1 MKNAIIFG
9 PWVGEFSYEL
19 SWWNS
24 ECRKLKEEKY
34 SDYYAVHLGFKGR
47 RVAYKDFIDEY
58 IPHPEVLESTLQYP
72 ATYGEHINGADIIP
86 PIFMK
91 HLWDVMQNL
100 KSRGFE
106 NIVVHKPKDI
116 PITRQRCLD
125 DYPYGKWV
133 HFDIDSKIEEEI
145 KEKIDN
151 HFNNDND
158 TVFLM
163 ARTRTRKT
171 NKCYLDWNPDNWVL
185 FTRRLIEDLNL
196 NVISLDIKKQGS
208 RGGSLGLENHP
219 QLLDLKSNLMDF
231 GIDGDDDSLEKQ
243 FAILKNTKCS
253 IYGASGAAVV
263 PFFVN
268 TPTFTQ
274 QTKEEGFRLELGW
287 ERDLTDNL
295 KNVSIFDKYHNS
307 EIYNSSVD
315 ELFNEFV
322 NFYNKLD

>member
-1 MKNAIIFG
+1 MKKAIVFG

-47 RVAYKDFIDEY
+47 RVAYKDFIDKY
-58 IPHPEVLESTLQYP
+58 IPHPQSLESTLQYP
-72 ATYGEHINGADIIP
+72 ATYGEHINGQDVIP
-86 PIFMK
+86 PIFME
-91 HLWDVMQNL
+91 HLFNVVQDL
-100 KSRGFE
+100 KQRGFE
-106 NIVVHKPKDI
+106 QVVIHKPKDI

-133 HFDIDSKIEEEI
+133 HFDIDKNIENEI
-145 KEKIDN
+145 KEKINN
-151 HFNNDND
+151 HFSNDND